1 MAEINLQLEPAA
13 LESLIRRV
21 VLETFTQLE
30 VDRVQ
35 LGDKPIDSD
44 PDATRLSLLKSREAA
59 GYLNISE
66 RKLWDLTQRGEIP
79 HIPIGRAVR
88 YDPRDL
94 QAWVEA
100 QKKLGTEKEQ
110 TNGKH
115 LS

>member
-1 MAEINLQLEPAA
+1 MPRSVGASNRLQA
-13 LESLIRRV
+13 SRRLSCWRRYLSV
-21 VLETFTQLE
+21 
-30 VDRVQ
+30 
-35 LGDKPIDSD
+35 GD
-44 PDATRLSLLKSREAA
+44 PDATRLALLKCREAA
-59 GYLNISE
+59 RYLNISE

-110 TNGKH
+110 INGKH